1 MPPPNIFQRPAPRIA
16 PKLDPLVGLELR
28 RALVLHQSGQGEEAA
43 RIYAQILRA
52 HPDQYDSLHFLGVSH
67 LQAAR
72 PAEALPLLDRA
83 VEVRPAE
90 PKTHASRA
98 LALNALGRHAE
109 ALASAD
115 RALALRPDMTEA
127 LRPRA
132 VALAALQ
139 GDADPPASG
148 DA

>member
-1 MPPPNIFQRPAPRIA
+1 MAPPNIFQRPAPRVA
-16 PKLDPLVGLELR
+16 PKLDPLVAFELR
-28 RALVLHQSGQGEEAA
+28 RALMLHQAGQGGEAA
-43 RIYAQILRA
+43 RLYAQILRS

-72 PAEALPLLDRA
+72 PADALPLLERA
-83 VEVRPAE
+83 VEVRPGEAAA
-90 PKTHASRA
+90 HVSRA
-98 LALNALGRHAE
+98 LALNGLGRHAE

-115 RALALRPDMTEA
+115 RALALRPDMAEA

-139 GDADPPASG
+139 RDGA
-148 DA
+148 

>member
-1 MPPPNIFQRPAPRIA
+1 MSAPNIFQRPAPRVA
-16 PKLDPLVGLELR
+16 PKLDPLVGFELR
-28 RALVLHQSGQGEEAA
+28 RALMLHQSGQAEDAV

-52 HPDQYDSLHFLGVSH
+52 HPDQYDSLHFLAVAH

-72 PAEALPLLDRA
+72 PDEALPLLDRA

-90 PKTHASRA
+90 AKAHASRA

-115 RALALRPDMTEA
+115 RALALRPDMAEA
-127 LRPRA
+127 LRLRA

-139 GDADPPASG
+139 RDSG
-148 DA
+148 